1 MNTHRA
7 FTGGTL
13 IVATHNMGKYRE
25 IADLLRPFGVQVF
38 SARDK
43 ELPEPVEDGDSFIAN
58 ARIKALAAARATG
71 MPALADDSGLCVDAL
86 DGAPGIYSAR
96 WADGGDFATAMAKVE
111 QALEKVGARDAA
123 RRGAAFHCALCL
135 AWPDGHT
142 ESFLGKVAG
151 RIVWPGRGENGFGY
165 DAIFQPLGHEQ
176 TFGEMA
182 PAEKH
187 AMSHRADAFRQ
198 MIDACFRQ
206 E

>member
-1 MNTHRA
+1 
-7 FTGGTL
+7 
-13 IVATHNMGKYRE
+13 
-25 IADLLRPFGVQVF
+25 
-38 SARDK
+38 
-43 ELPEPVEDGDSFIAN
+43 
-58 ARIKALAAARATG
+58 
-71 MPALADDSGLCVDAL
+71 
-86 DGAPGIYSAR
+86 
-96 WADGGDFATAMAKVE
+96 MAKVE
-111 QALEKVGARDAA
+111 KALEKAGARDAA

-151 RIVWPGRGENGFGY
+151 RIVWPGRGANGFGY